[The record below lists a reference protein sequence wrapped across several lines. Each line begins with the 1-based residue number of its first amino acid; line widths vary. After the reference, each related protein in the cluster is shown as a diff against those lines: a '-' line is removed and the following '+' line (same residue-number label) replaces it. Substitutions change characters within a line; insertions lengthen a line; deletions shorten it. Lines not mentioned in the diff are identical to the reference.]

1 MSETGRGL
9 ERPGGAGEAALKVT
23 PALALLLP
31 AFEMVFMATPFAGY
45 FYGAYSPLL
54 AWTRTN
60 FNLIWLGDFFVPHLT
75 RPSSIPLRL
84 LLGAPRY
91 LLYVGL
97 ASFVLHAIHLYWT
110 KFVRKSVAQGLLYR
124 YVRHPQ
130 YLSLAVAG
138 LGLAFQWPRFINLAL
153 YLVMLAAYVALA
165 RHEESRVERLHGD
178 AYGAYKRTTGAFL
191 PMPIEARLTRLLSW
205 LPANPLGR
213 AAVLATG
220 LALAFTTSFGL
231 RALAVRSLDSE
242 VVPGSR
248 PGLVLFLDAPGDQE
262 RASLGEIVSRL
273 MPTTTRGTVPVFYAV
288 RTKDALEHLL
298 IDSGLSYSRLKQLGI
313 PAGDWYLVQGAAS
326 YPCSTGC
333 KVMTEAREALGARA
347 LRTPLR
353 LYALTNL
360 SPRGGVEPYELPA
373 EALYGHAAMPSL

>member
-1 MSETGRGL
+1 MSEAGREPEG
-9 ERPGGAGEAALKVT
+9 PGGAGEAVLRVT
-23 PALALLLP
+23 SALALLLP

-45 FYGAYSPLL
+45 FYGAYSPVL

-75 RPSSIPLRL
+75 RPSSVPLRL

-91 LLYVGL
+91 LLYLGL
-97 ASFVLHAIHLYWT
+97 ASFVLHAVHLYWT
-110 KFVRKSVAQGLLYR
+110 KLVRKTVAQGLLYR

-178 AYGAYKRTTGAFL
+178 AYSAYKRTTAAFL
-191 PMPIEARLTRLLSW
+191 PMPIEARLARLLSW
-205 LPANPLGR
+205 LPASSVGR
-213 AAVLATG
+213 AAVLAAA
-220 LALAFTTSFGL
+220 LALAFSTSFGL
-231 RALAVRSLDSE
+231 RALAVRGLDTE
-242 VVPGSR
+242 VVAGSR
-248 PGLVLFLDAPGDQE
+248 PGIVLFLEAPGDE
-262 RASLGEIVSRL
+262 DRASLREIASRL
-273 MPTTTRGTVPVFYAV
+273 MPTSARGTVPVFYAV
-288 RTKDALEHLL
+288 RTKDTLDHVL
-298 IDSGLSYSRLKQLGI
+298 IDSGLSFSRLKQLGI
-313 PAGDWYLVQGAAS
+313 PAGDWYLVQAAAS

-353 LYALTNL
+353 LYALA
-360 SPRGGVEPYELPA
+360 SGPPRGDVEPYELPA
-373 EALYGHAAMPSL
+373 DALYGHAAMPSL

>member
-1 MSETGRGL
+1 MSERGREL
-9 ERPGGAGEAALKVT
+9 EGPGGAGDAALRLT
-23 PALALLLP
+23 PALAFLLP
-31 AFEMVFMATPFAGY
+31 ALEMVFMASPFAAY

-75 RPSSIPLRL
+75 RPSSVVLRTMFA
-84 LLGAPRY
+84 APHY

-97 ASFVLHAIHLYWT
+97 ASFAVHAGHLYWT
-110 KFVRKSVAQGLLYR
+110 KLVRKSVAQGLLYR

-130 YLSLAVAG
+130 YSSLAVAG

-165 RHEESRVERLHGD
+165 RHEESRVERRHGD
-178 AYGAYKRTTGAFL
+178 AYRAYRHSTGAFL
-191 PMPIEARLTRLLSW
+191 PRLVEARLARMLSW
-205 LPANPLGR
+205 LPANPVGR
-213 AAVLATG
+213 AAVLAAA
-220 LALAFTTSFGL
+220 LALAFSTSFGL
-231 RALAVRSLDSE
+231 RALAVRGLDSE

-248 PGLVLFLDAPGDQE
+248 PGLVLFLEDPSDHD
-262 RASLGEIVSRL
+262 RSSLLEAVSTL
-273 MPTTTRGTVPVFYAV
+273 MPTSARGTVPLFYAV
-288 RTKDALEHLL
+288 RTKDALDHLL

-313 PAGDWYLVQGAAS
+313 PAGDWYLVQAAAS

-333 KVMTEAREALGARA
+333 KVMTDASEALGARA

-353 LYALTNL
+353 LYAVGSN
-360 SPRGGVEPYELPA
+360 SRRGGVEPYELPA
-373 EALYGHAAMPSL
+373 DALYGHAAMPSL